1 MLEILT
7 NPQTILA
14 SVRQG
19 NPLVILDDR
28 REFEGDLFCAAELA
42 TPEVL
47 HFMVRQCSGFL
58 CLAMAR
64 QKLELMGIPRIS
76 DITSFL
82 GDMDWIPEPWESFL
96 EHLVRQKADTPF
108 HFPVDARV
116 CHSGISVEDRYTT
129 IQAMLNVRASVSDF
143 SIPGHLPL
151 LGSHPLG
158 FKGRIGH
165 TESAVEL
172 CQMAGLKPAG
182 LLCEILSE
190 DGTMATGQEL
200 QDFAE
205 KNSLQIVTITDLVKI
220 RGQL

>member
-1 MLEILT
+1 MLKILS
-7 NPQTILA
+7 NPQTILS
-14 SVRQG
+14 SVHQG
-19 NPLVILDDR
+19 NPMVILDDR

-58 CLAMAR
+58 CLAMPR
-64 QKLELMGIPRIS
+64 QKLELIGIPRIS
-76 DITSFL
+76 TLADVMRNSDYLPGEWSCFL
-82 GDMDWIPEPWESFL
+82 ASLIEQ
-96 EHLVRQKADTPF
+96 RADTPF
-108 HFPVDARV
+108 HFPVDAKT

-129 IQAMLNVRASVSDF
+129 IKAMLNPLASVRDF
-143 SIPGHLPL
+143 SIPGHLLL
-151 LGSHPLG
+151 LGSHPQG

-172 CQMAGLKPAG
+172 CYMAGLKPAG

-205 KNSLQIVTITDLVKI
+205 LNSLQIVTITDLVKI
-220 RGQL
+220 REQL